1 MTPDPP
7 AGLPGLAAR
16 GPGRRP
22 TVWAPLAATVD
33 VVALGPGG
41 ATERRPLRLVGADR
55 PGWWSA
61 DDELAPGTDY
71 GFSVDGDHE
80 VPDPAGAWLP
90 HGVRGPSRVLDPE
103 FGWSDAGWTPPA
115 LESGVLL
122 HVDVP
127 TFTPAGTLDA
137 AAAQLPAVAATG
149 IQGVELAPLA
159 AHDPAA
165 GPAAGVRL
173 GAVHEPYGGPRAL
186 QRFVDAAHAA
196 GLAVVL
202 GLPHRWAVQPALG
215 LERFGPYAAR
225 GAAGGAEAGDLPAR
239 INLAGTGSRGARGFL
254 LADAARWLAHFHVD
268 GLMLDVEALTDGS
281 GPPFLSELAE
291 QVAATSAELGRRLVL
306 MIDGPGRSD
315 RLTSAV
321 AQALAAGRAGAAV
334 DVAGLRVLART
345 VTPLTRLPLVGDRAV
360 RRAFPATPRAASL
373 VVGDLTRLPGAAR
386 AVPWPAT
393 APVAHDDEDERASLL
408 TFAVLAGTPLVLD
421 TDHLPVGAPGARDGR
436 LVAWC
441 STLLALRRAVTA
453 QMALPVD
460 VRVHGSAL
468 VVRRGDA
475 ALVLATQAAPAA
487 VPLAAVPAG
496 EAGAWRLAAAWS
508 PATRLADGV
517 LTVPG
522 RCTAVLRSDG

>member
-1 MTPDPP
+1 MTSGST
-7 AGLPGLAAR
+7 ASAPGLAR
-16 GPGRRP
+16 EPGRRP
-22 TVWAPLAATVD
+22 SVWAPHAATVD
-33 VVALGPGG
+33 VVVLGPGG
-41 ATERRPLRLVGADR
+41 AAERRPMRLLGAHR
-55 PGWWSA
+55 PGWWGA

-71 GFSVDGDHE
+71 GFSVDGGP
-80 VPDPAGAWLP
+80 VLADPAGAWQP
-90 HGVRGPSRVLDPE
+90 HGVLGPSRVLDPA
-103 FGWSDAGWTPPA
+103 FAWSDAGWEPPP

-137 AAAQLPAVAATG
+137 AAAHLPAVAATG
-149 IQGVELAPLA
+149 VQGVELAPLA

-215 LERFGPYAAR
+215 LERFGPYAA
-225 GAAGGAEAGDLPAR
+225 GGTTGSAGPAGPPAR
-239 INLAGTGSRGARGFL
+239 INLAGTGSRGPRELL
-254 LADAARWLAHFHVD
+254 LADAVRWFAAFHVD
-268 GLMLDVEALTDGS
+268 GLVLDVEALTDGG

-291 QVAATSAELGRRLVL
+291 RVAAASVELGRRLVL
-306 MIDGPGRSD
+306 MVDGPGRSD

-321 AQALAAGRAGAAV
+321 ARALAAGRAGAPV
-334 DVAGLRVLART
+334 DAGDLRLLART
-345 VTPLTRLPLVGDRAV
+345 VTPLTRLPLVGDRAA

-393 APVAHDDEDERASLL
+393 APAVADDEDERASLL
-408 TFAVLAGTPLVLD
+408 AFAVLAGTPLVLD
-421 TDHLPVGAPGARDGR
+421 GDHLPVRDAGAPG

-441 STLLALRRAVTA
+441 ATLLALRPGIAA

-460 VRVHGSAL
+460 VRVHGTAL

-475 ALVLATQAAPAA
+475 ALVLATREPSAA
-487 VPLAAVPAG
+487 VPLRTVLADAPA
-496 EAGAWRLAAAWS
+496 AWRLAAAWS
-508 PATRLADGV
+508 PATRLEDGV
-517 LTVPG
+517 LTLPG
-522 RCTAVLRSDG
+522 RCAAVLRAAA